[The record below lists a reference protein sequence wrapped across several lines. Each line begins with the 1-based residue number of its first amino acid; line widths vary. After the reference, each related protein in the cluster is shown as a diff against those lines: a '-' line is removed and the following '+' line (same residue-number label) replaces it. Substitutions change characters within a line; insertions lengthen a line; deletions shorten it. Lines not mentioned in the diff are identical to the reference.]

1 MGVGHPDVFMR
12 TVGDSFLFFFFSLLI
27 IPIKSAESRSMT
39 IQLWVLRGM
48 GGKKNLCGLLS
59 LDCSFAE
66 RHFKERGTVLSH

>member
-48 GGKKNLCGLLS
+48 GKKKKPVWAFVIGLQF
-59 LDCSFAE
+59 C
-66 RHFKERGTVLSH
+66 